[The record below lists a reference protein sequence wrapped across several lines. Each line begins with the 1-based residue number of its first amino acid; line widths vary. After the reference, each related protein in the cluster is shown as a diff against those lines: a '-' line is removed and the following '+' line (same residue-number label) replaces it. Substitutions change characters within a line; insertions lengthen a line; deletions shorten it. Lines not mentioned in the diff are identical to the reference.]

1 MPVGLRAALAPH
13 DVVTAFALG
22 WNSLSNGELLAAAEA
37 AEFDA
42 MITADS
48 NIRYQQNLTGRRIA
62 LIVLSTNHWPTVS
75 ANLAAV
81 REAAATFTEGGYV
94 TVMFDRPV
102 LRRRPFKPSI
112 EC

>member
-1 MPVGLRAALAPH
+1 M
-13 DVVTAFALG
+13 G

-48 NIRYQQNLTGRRIA
+48 NIKYQQNLTGRRIA

-81 REAAATFTEGGYV
+81 REAAATFTEGSYV
-94 TVMFDRPV
+94 TVTFDRPV

-112 EC
+112 DC